1 MDSLKEL
8 VYVINKNK
16 LRAIELMSL
25 PMNSQSKLGELYD
38 LIAEGNMESTD
49 ELADH
54 FYPNDTSGA
63 SFRKLKANLKNRLIN
78 TLFFIDI
85 KQPSFNDYQKAYYE
99 CYKDWAAT
107 KILMGRNAHTAA
119 VELSQRTLKYAEMY
133 EFTALK
139 LDIYKT
145 LRMHYASKGG
155 SQKKFNKYNTLY
167 KKCFRTFEVESQA
180 EELYSE
186 LILHYVN
193 DKSSKEIIYDRA
205 EEAYEQ
211 LKPALA
217 EHDSYNLHLY
227 ASLIRL
233 MIYTSVNDYEGAI
246 VACDDAIHFFE
257 NKPFNA
263 HVPLQIFYYQELVC
277 FTQLRQFERGSKVAE
292 KCLELIEEGSYNW
305 FKYQELYMILSL
317 HTEQYQ
323 RAYEVFLNTVEHS
336 RFQFLPDSVTEM
348 WKIFEAYI
356 HYLIEVEKIVTPE
369 GDNRFNKF
377 RLGRFLNETPIF
389 SKDKRGM
396 NVAILVIQILF
407 QILKRKYNDAI
418 DRIEAVEKYS
428 SRYLHQ
434 EDTFRSNCFIK
445 ILLTIPMS
453 SFHKAAVLRKAEP
466 YLKKLESS
474 PFEVSNQSIE
484 VEIIPFEK
492 LWQFALESLE
502 NKFYKRRGGR

>member
-8 VYVINKNK
+8 IYVINKNK

-25 PMNSQSKLGELYD
+25 PMNSDSKIGELYD
-38 LIAEGNMESTD
+38 LVAEGKTSSKED
-49 ELADH
+49 LAAH
-54 FYPNDTSGA
+54 FYPNDKSGA

-85 KQPSFNDYQKAYYE
+85 KQPSYNYYQKAYYE

-119 VELSQRTLKYAEMY
+119 IELSQRTLKYAEKY
-133 EFTALK
+133 EFTALRM
-139 LDIYKT
+139 DIYKT
-145 LRMHYASKGG
+145 LRMHYASKSGN
-155 SQKKFNKYNTLY
+155 QKKFDQYNALF
-167 KKCFRTFEVESQA
+167 KEGQAIFNLESEA

-193 DKSSKEIIYDRA
+193 DKSSKETLYDKA
-205 EEAYEQ
+205 EQSYEQ

-217 EHDSYNLHLY
+217 RYNFYSLHLY

-233 MIYTSVNDYEGAI
+233 IIYTSVNDYEGAI
-246 VACDDAIHFFE
+246 IACDDAINFFE
-257 NKPFNA
+257 AKPFKA

-277 FTQLRQFERGSKVAE
+277 FTQLRQFERGSKAAE
-292 KCLELIEEGSYNW
+292 KCLELIEEGSFNW

-323 RAYEVFLNTVEHS
+323 RAYEVFMFTTEHS
-336 RFQFLPDSVTEM
+336 RFQFLPDNVTEM

-356 HYLIEVEKIVTPE
+356 HYLVEIDQIQTPE

-377 RLGRFLNETPIF
+377 RLGRFLNDTPIYT
-389 SKDKRGM
+389 KDKRGM
-396 NVAILVIQILF
+396 NVAILIIQILF
-407 QILKRKYNDAI
+407 QILKGKYNDAI
-418 DRIEAVEKYS
+418 DRIEAIEKYS

-434 EDTFRSNCFIK
+434 ENTFRSNCFIK
-445 ILLTIPMS
+445 ILLQIPIS
-453 SFHKAAVLRKAEP
+453 SFHKAAVLRKANP
-466 YLKKLESS
+466 YLKKLETV

-492 LWQFALESLE
+492 LWLFALESLE
-502 NKFYKRRGGR
+502 NKFYKKRAR